1 MEITAIR
8 AIEFKSGNL
17 NFSLS
22 ASKFIAKVLVNA
34 NLLMP
39 YDRAKCIHLPSTP
52 PWIRIPSQPIISATA
67 VSSTLAEN
75 PNVTKNFTD
84 GSVGPKG
91 AGYAAA
97 IYDEKGLLFVIK
109 ESLPSYI
116 SIFQAEG
123 FAILAALQWILQSA
137 YPLTQKFE

>member
-1 MEITAIR
+1 
-8 AIEFKSGNL
+8 
-17 NFSLS
+17 
-22 ASKFIAKVLVNA
+22 
-34 NLLMP
+34 
-39 YDRAKCIHLPSTP
+39 
-52 PWIRIPSQPIISATA
+52 
-67 VSSTLAEN
+67 
-75 PNVTKNFTD
+75 VTKNFTD
-84 GSVGPKG
+84 GSVWPKG

-137 YPLTQKFE
+137 YPLTQKFELYSDSKAALLASTPSTAAKSTTPFSLIVSILATHPNINLFCVGNIWSYQQWSTNNNH